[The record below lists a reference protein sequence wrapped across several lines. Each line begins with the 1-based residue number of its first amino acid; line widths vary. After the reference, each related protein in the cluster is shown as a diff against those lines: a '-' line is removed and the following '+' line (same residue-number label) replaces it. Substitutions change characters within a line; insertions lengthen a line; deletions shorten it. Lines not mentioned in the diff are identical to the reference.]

1 MGGRK
6 QSKHYASHENIGADF
21 PIQSRSLY
29 IRTAATAAAPRVENK
44 LSCLLASL
52 HHQAAEPNSLWH
64 HVSSTAAPS
73 QTSDRP
79 SACDSSPKPCRILS
93 PPHHRPSI
101 DGNIRQDDYVD
112 LYSSFSFVHLS
123 ALLRLPSLCQPAA
136 NNTRLNAIHG
146 RATFA
151 PISHAGRKLIRSIA
165 MHYVVD

>member
-52 HHQAAEPNSLWH
+52 HHRAAEPNSLWH

-93 PPHHRPSI
+93 PHTIVHPSTETSVRTTTSI
-101 DGNIRQDDYVD
+101 CIVLFLSSTFRLFYAFLLCASRLLITRGWMRFMGGQHSLPFPMLAGN
-112 LYSSFSFVHLS
+112 
-123 ALLRLPSLCQPAA
+123 
-136 NNTRLNAIHG
+136 
-146 RATFA
+146 
-151 PISHAGRKLIRSIA
+151 
-165 MHYVVD
+165 